1 MKIKSFIIPAC
12 VFLVLFLSSCE
23 EDEFSIPVLEP
34 GLHNDCIKHS
44 LGPNVAGQYMEF
56 AYAMALKPEE
66 GKLRTATVEASIAGD
81 EGTYLENKSYYTN
94 GSGVN
99 VGIEIGEPAV
109 TSGQKTTV
117 TFNKDTCAAT
127 LRYYYKVPDEARGKS
142 VSFKF
147 SATASNGESVEY
159 KMGPY
164 EIRKMQMKLDL
175 VAVDGSACYI
185 SIADMAVYDATAA
198 AANPDKIDLIYLY
211 RSIAGI
217 TFNHALVSP
226 ATDAQ
231 YVQGAL
237 IPSGV
242 NHKSKVIKAW
252 NIQDQQLA
260 RLQYGVFVDDVDL
273 EEIDFSGAADYAINM
288 KAEAGLWVETQDG
301 KYRAY
306 IFVNNI
312 NNSTKRMTISIKRL
326 QMK

>member
-1 MKIKSFIIPAC
+1 MKIKSFIIPVS
-12 VFLVLFLSSCE
+12 VFLVLFLSSCK
-23 EDEFSIPVLEP
+23 EDEYSIPVLEL

-44 LGPNVAGQYMEF
+44 LGPNVAGEYMEF

-66 GKLRTATVEASIAGD
+66 GKLRTANVEASIAGA

-94 GSGVN
+94 GSGVDI
-99 VGIEIGEPAV
+99 GIEVGEPSV

-117 TFNKDTCAAT
+117 SFNKDTCAAT
-127 LRYYYKVPDEARGKS
+127 LRYYYKVPDEARGKK

-147 SATASNGESVEY
+147 SATASNGESVDYE
-159 KMGPY
+159 MGPY
-164 EIRKMQMKLDL
+164 EIRKMQLKLDL
-175 VAVDGSACYI
+175 VATDGAACYI
-185 SIADMAVYDATAA
+185 SLADMAVYDAAAA
-198 AANPDKIDLIYLY
+198 AANPDKIDLVYLY
-211 RSIAGI
+211 RSIPGI

-237 IPSGV
+237 IPSGTD
-242 NHKSKVIKAW
+242 HKSKVIKAW

-273 EEIDFSGAADYAINM
+273 EQLDFSGAPDYVINV
-288 KAEAGLWVETQDG
+288 KAESGLWLETQDG

-306 IFVNNI
+306 VFVNEV
-312 NNSTKRMTISIKRL
+312 NNSDKQMTISIKRL
-326 QMK
+326 EMK